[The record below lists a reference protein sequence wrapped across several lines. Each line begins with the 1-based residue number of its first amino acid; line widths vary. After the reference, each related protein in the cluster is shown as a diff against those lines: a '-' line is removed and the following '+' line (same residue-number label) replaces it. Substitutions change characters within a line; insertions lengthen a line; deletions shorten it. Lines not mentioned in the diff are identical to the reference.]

1 MQQIN
6 LTLKE
11 LIKMGQEDE
20 ILLIADVMKITK
32 LSTTTIWRGI
42 IDGDFPKNDLT
53 IGKSRRAWL
62 RSTINNYINE
72 LIEKQKAAN
81 AKS

>member
-1 MQQIN
+1 MN
-6 LTLKE
+6 NN
-11 LIKMGQEDE
+11 DE

-42 IDGDFPKNDLT
+42 LDGDFPKNDLT

-62 RSTINNYINE
+62 RSTITGYING
-72 LIEKQKAAN
+72 LIEKQKAVNNERGGAN
-81 AKS
+81 ANL